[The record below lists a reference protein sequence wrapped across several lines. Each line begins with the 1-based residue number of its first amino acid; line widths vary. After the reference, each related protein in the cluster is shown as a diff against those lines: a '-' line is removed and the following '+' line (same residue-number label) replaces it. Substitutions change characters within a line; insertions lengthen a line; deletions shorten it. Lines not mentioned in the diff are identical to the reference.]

1 MELVFPIFHAQRTR
15 FDQSPL
21 LSLVIIYMSLVITG
35 ARVYIYTNE
44 RSPHMCIQST
54 ATHPTTPRV
63 PWINSFDSPCWAA
76 WLFHITRIPQF
87 NSLRTSIINGVGWP
101 PEKKLK
107 EIPQKCL
114 HSVKAKYF
122 IDTHMPTPHRIA
134 NPLRTT
140 EPPNHPSS
148 QSTSDLIRMLTTAG
162 DGEKGPRDQKPKG
175 AKRRKKLLRF
185 IFWFNLLCD
194 KSF

>member
-1 MELVFPIFHAQRTR
+1 MLCGTCFPNFPRTTYSIWPIPVVVFGNYLHVFSNYRGSSLHLYQRTQPTYVYSINCHTS
-15 FDQSPL
+15 DYTTCSLNPI
-21 LSLVIIYMSLVITG
+21 LSILPAG
-35 ARVYIYTNE
+35 
-44 RSPHMCIQST
+44 P
-54 ATHPTTPRV
+54 
-63 PWINSFDSPCWAA
+63 A

-162 DGEKGPRDQKPKG
+162 DGEKRATRPKTKGSQKAQKII
-175 AKRRKKLLRF
+175 ALYLL
-185 IFWFNLLCD
+185 I
-194 KSF
+194 